1 MSKRYSYLIILK
13 KTCGCRPLT
22 DFVAL
27 QLPFGHLLCYLCS
40 LEKLN
45 DFSLKGSFHRLDI
58 RRILGPFH
66 KCSACHQTSFAWDT
80 LGSHTCRWDR
90 DIGWHYNKHFA
101 VGGVVV
107 VDDAVV
113 GNVEAFYWNLLIT
126 LKFYKTYWWCF
137 WLKLL
142 KLLFFFLNLWWEGL
156 EFTS

>member
-107 VDDAVV
+107 DDAVV